1 MNNWK
6 TVSLAEVSKSISAGG
21 TPFRKND
28 KFWKNG
34 TINWLKISDLKGKYI
49 TKSSEKITEEG
60 LKNSSTK
67 IFPKNTVLYSIFAV
81 IGATGIL
88 KEESASN
95 QAIVGIIP
103 DTKKITSE
111 YLYYCLINE
120 KEKLCNKKSHATQD
134 NINLKILREHKILLP
149 PLDQQNKIVEILEK
163 AEKLKEKR
171 KQANELADE
180 YLKSLFLESFGE
192 YFNNKSKMKT
202 LNEICE
208 KITDGTHITPKYKNQ
223 GIPFLRVTDLT
234 ESNSS
239 KKFISEEEHKFIN
252 QRCNP
257 EKGDILYSK
266 NGTIGIAKMI
276 NWDWKFSIFVSLCL
290 MKPKKE
296 MIIPKYLES
305 YLNTPFALEQAK
317 SHSKKGT
324 ISNLHLIEIKKI
336 LVPVPNL
343 EEQNKFL
350 KLIHKLEKIKE
361 NQKESEKELDNLFN
375 SLMQKAFKG
384 ELVA

>member
-21 TPFRKND
+21 TPSRKND

-49 TKSSEKITEEG
+49 AKSSEKITEEG

-149 PLDQQNKIVEILEK
+149 SLDQQNKIVEILEK

-171 KQANELADE
+171 KKANELADE
-180 YLKSLFLESFGE
+180 YLKSLFLDMFGKEENKFKLGEMCEIKSGGTPSRQVKE
-192 YFNNKSKMKT
+192 YWENGNIPWIGSTECKNKSINKPTEYITKKG
-202 LNEICE
+202 LE
-208 KITDGTHITPKYKNQ
+208 K
-223 GIPFLRVTDLT
+223 
-234 ESNSS
+234 SS
-239 KKFISEEEHKFIN
+239 
-252 QRCNP
+252 
-257 EKGDILYSK
+257 
-266 NGTIGIAKMI
+266 AK
-276 NWDWKFSIFVSLCL
+276 IF
-290 MKPKKE
+290 
-296 MIIPKYLES
+296 
-305 YLNTPFALEQAK
+305 
-317 SHSKKGT
+317 KKGT
-324 ISNLHLIEIKKI
+324 IVVALVGATIGKTGI
-336 LVPVPNL
+336 LNFDSTTNQNVAGLNPKDSAKLNTLFLFYILQKQYNKFMELGHSKFKMASLTFLKNL
-343 EEQNKFL
+343 EIILPPIELQNKFAEEV
-350 KLIHKLEKIKE
+350 KKVEKIKE
-361 NQKESEKELDNLFN
+361 TQKESEQEIDNLLN
-375 SLMQKAFKG
+375 SLMKKAFKG
-384 ELVA
+384 ELMA